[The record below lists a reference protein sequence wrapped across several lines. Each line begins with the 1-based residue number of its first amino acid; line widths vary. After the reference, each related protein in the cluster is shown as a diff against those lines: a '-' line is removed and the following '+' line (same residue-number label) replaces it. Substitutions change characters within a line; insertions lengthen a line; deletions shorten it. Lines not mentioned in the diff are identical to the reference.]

1 MCGRYYVDD
10 DTARE
15 IEMLVGEA
23 ERKQQT
29 QKNGDIRPS
38 EQALV
43 VNGKKDHL
51 SSELMCWGFP
61 GYQGKGL
68 LINARSESILEKR
81 AFRESVLH
89 RRCII
94 PARGFY
100 EWNSQKEKY
109 QFERQDSPILY
120 MAGCFNQ
127 FGDRNRFVVIT
138 TQANDSVPM
147 VHDRMPVILERQ

>member
-68 LINARSESILEKR
+68 LINARSESILEKEL
-81 AFRESVLH
+81 FGKVCCIEGVLFLHVDSMSGIARKKSISLSDRIH
-89 RRCII
+89 RYFI
-94 PARGFY
+94 
-100 EWNSQKEKY
+100 W
-109 QFERQDSPILY
+109 
-120 MAGCFNQ
+120 
-127 FGDRNRFVVIT
+127 
-138 TQANDSVPM
+138 QAVLISLAIETV
-147 VHDRMPVILERQ
+147 LW